1 MRAVKSCLV
10 HSSNRMLKKSTSSA
24 LASVK
29 PEIRQV
35 YPFSL
40 RCQ

>member
-1 MRAVKSCLV
+1 
-10 HSSNRMLKKSTSSA
+10 MLKKSTSSA